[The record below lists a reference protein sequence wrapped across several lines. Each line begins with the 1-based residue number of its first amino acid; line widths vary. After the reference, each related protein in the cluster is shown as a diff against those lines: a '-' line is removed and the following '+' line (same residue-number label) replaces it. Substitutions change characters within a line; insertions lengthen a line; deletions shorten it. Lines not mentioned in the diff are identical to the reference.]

1 MSEAADPSFPLYS
14 RSEHFGNY
22 YYYYIII
29 IIIII
34 IISLLLLLTFIQVP
48 FINTMV
54 FLPRNLK
61 NT

>member
-22 YYYYIII
+22 YYYYI

>member
-34 IISLLLLLTFIQVP
+34 ISLLLLLTFIQVP
-48 FINTMV
+48 FINTMK
-54 FLPRNLK
+54 K
-61 NT
+61 NSLET

>member
-1 MSEAADPSFPLYS
+1 MSEATDPSFPLYS
-14 RSEHFGNY
+14 RSEDFGNY
-22 YYYYIII
+22 YYYYYI

-54 FLPRNLK
+54 FLPINLK